1 MALAHSTKLARLN
14 ELELQI
20 CGKMPCECQ
29 STWLDEYLDLGL
41 EFASNKPEPW
51 QEGWLERLFRTLH
64 QACTNPSASR
74 LWQQQCA
81 DYLYLPFF
89 ALSQLYRGQAC
100 KNCKLCELL
109 RQYQQSER

>member
-1 MALAHSTKLARLN
+1 MAQAHSTKLARLN

-64 QACTNPSASR
+64 QACTNLRQPPVAATMRR
-74 LWQQQCA
+74 L
-81 DYLYLPFF
+81 PVF
-89 ALSQLYRGQAC
+89 AL
-100 KNCKLCELL
+100 LCPVAALSRPSL
-109 RQYQQSER
+109 